1 MNNVVLKGKLGA
13 GFNDNRYTLPKDGNP
28 GDILVKTDTGSAWQK
43 QEPATSTPDW
53 EQNDSGASDY
63 IKNRPGG
70 YTVNYPALDI
80 EWDGVIGDRVSVDV
94 NGEKFVKVSDD
105 IPKEERLVGG
115 TLGLTE
121 GDTSKTTSITDGM
134 VYDFG
139 NGIYGS
145 DMFLVINKAPS
156 NIVNQSTGAVM
167 AVFPE
172 TGVYFIYNSQGETP
186 AYISSLS
193 LPAKPVFVP
202 IPGELTNIVG
212 GYVGKERNEPL
223 IDEVVPA
230 SSFELY
236 TTSSKTYYEAPITL
250 GFTPADGDLIRGTIN
265 GIEVNGQWI
274 GRSKYAT
281 LYREGNTDVS
291 FCVIAFHSEKAV
303 ISLQQDSAPTTD
315 YELHLYR
322 YVPASIVKIPPEYVE
337 GLEETTANANQALNN
352 ATEAQ
357 STANEIKNAVQPTDT
372 YNNGIKIKTY
382 IGFKE
387 ILGEYGTTEMSPD
400 TNGCIY
406 LRKSRDHDGITLVIG
421 NRANSDNLPV
431 VSASIGSEGLTL
443 KGNSKIKAPISSSGT
458 GTIIRLSNDD
468 NRAYVEFT
476 KDACLVLPSSTPK
489 STKKFKIAV
498 DDTGTIS
505 ATEVT

>member
-1 MNNVVLKGKLGA
+1 
-13 GFNDNRYTLPKDGNP
+13 
-28 GDILVKTDTGSAWQK
+28 
-43 QEPATSTPDW
+43 
-53 EQNDSGASDY
+53 
-63 IKNRPGG
+63 
-70 YTVNYPALDI
+70 
-80 EWDGVIGDRVSVDV
+80 
-94 NGEKFVKVSDD
+94 
-105 IPKEERLVGG
+105 
-115 TLGLTE
+115 
-121 GDTSKTTSITDGM
+121 
-134 VYDFG
+134 
-139 NGIYGS
+139 
-145 DMFLVINKAPS
+145 MFLVVNKAPA
-156 NIVNQSTGAVM
+156 NIVDPFTGST

-172 TGVYFIYNSQGETP
+172 TGTYFLYFQHGGNISYVY
-186 AYISSLS
+186 SLS
-193 LPAKPVFVP
+193 LPAKPVIVP

-265 GIEVNGQWI
+265 SVEVNGQWVGI
-274 GRSKYAT
+274 SKYAN
-281 LYREGNTDVS
+281 LYREGNTDVPL
-291 FCVIAFHSEKAV
+291 CVIGFHSEKAV

-322 YVPASIVKIPPEYVE
+322 YVPASIVKIPQEYVE
-337 GLEETTANANQALNN
+337 GLEETTANANQALET
-352 ATEAQ
+352 ATAAQ

-372 YNNGIKIKTY
+372 YNNGIKIKKY
-382 IGFKE
+382 IGFKDV
-387 ILGEYGTTEMSPD
+387 LDEYGTTAMSPD

-406 LRKSRDHDGITLVIG
+406 LRKSRGQSGVTLVIG
-421 NRANSDNLPV
+421 TRTNNGNLPGI
-431 VSASIGSEGLTL
+431 SASIGSEGLML
-443 KGNSKIKAPISSSGT
+443 AKNSKIEAPISSSGT

-476 KDACLVLPSSTPK
+476 KDACLVLPSSTTN
-489 STKKFKIAV
+489 STKKYKITV